1 MRFYVLRAL
10 LGKEVRRHFANR
22 GGLALAALLV
32 VAALLLSVFNPKA
45 QGLAP
50 PGTAPADAG
59 AAGGLV
65 GGVHTCI
72 IQFPDESLPL
82 ARHLRANKPN
92 DLRISFAPFPTDGS
106 LITLPPG
113 TGSIQIRPHKVDG
126 RDVLLFQIWY
136 PTDAADKMWAY
147 EQWFLKEA
155 RRGLQKEAA
164 AKLKAAGVDEKK
176 LPDPKLRDDDLWAVN
191 ESFRSLNAQVEL
203 LAPNGGS
210 LLPVVEIERKEQVG
224 APPLDFRSAIATAM
238 VVFSLYFTC
247 VYLLPT
253 LTCEERERGVLLAQA
268 LSPASPVEILTAK
281 FLFYPTLGIGLA
293 ATLAGIY
300 RPAVLTTPFFWLA
313 LVSVSGGFLGIGM
326 TIATLAKTQRAAFM
340 GSMCYLM
347 SVALIL
353 FICQQNGIPGL
364 PMLAVEYHGPRV
376 LHAAVTGSVA
386 FEHWLH
392 LAGSFGLAVGW
403 VLAAGYLFRK
413 RGWQ

>member
-22 GGLALAALLV
+22 GGLALAALLI

-45 QGLAP
+45 PSSAP
-50 PGTAPADAG
+50 PGTAAADAG

-65 GGVHTCI
+65 GGVHTCVI
-72 IQFPDESLPL
+72 EYPDQALPL
-82 ARHLRANKPN
+82 ARHLRDNRPPELKI
-92 DLRISFAPFPTDGS
+92 LFRQFPSDNSTI
-106 LITLPPG
+106 LYPPG
-113 TGSIQIRPHKVDG
+113 TGSIQIRPAKENG
-126 RDVLLFQIWY
+126 RDVLRFQIWY

-164 AKLKAAGVDEKK
+164 AKLTAAGVDAAR
-176 LPDPKLRDDDLWAVN
+176 LPDPKLRDDDLWAATD
-191 ESFRSLNAQVEL
+191 SFRSLSTQVEL
-203 LAPNGGS
+203 LAPRSGQ
-210 LLPVVEIERKEQVG
+210 LVPVVEIERNEQVG
-224 APPLDFRSAIATAM
+224 APPLDFRAAIATAM
-238 VVFSLYFTC
+238 VVFALYFTC

-268 LSPASPVEILTAK
+268 LSPASPLEILAAK
-281 FLFYPTLGIGLA
+281 FLFYPALGIGLA
-293 ATLAGIY
+293 AVLAGIY
-300 RPAVLTTPFFWLA
+300 RPAVLATPFFWLA
-313 LVSVSGGFLGIGM
+313 LVSLSAGYLGIGM

-364 PMLAVEYHGPRV
+364 PMLAVEYHGPLM
-376 LHAAVTGSVA
+376 LHAALTGIVA
-386 FEHWLH
+386 REHWLH
-392 LAGSFGLAVGW
+392 LTGSFGLAFAW
-403 VLAAGYLFRK
+403 VVAAGYLFRK